1 LSACISSEPALVG
14 TSQLGRMSAV
24 VTSIVAAVS
33 AFAAMATFLLY
44 LHFGR
49 RSDLAVAREEAL
61 ALAETRRQVI
71 ADLQERLRAL
81 EEEQR
86 RSQTDYALRI
96 RELQAALD
104 ETRAEARDEA
114 YRTQHFYAAALSEL
128 LNDLRTDLERT
139 PPAVE
144 SALAQIRR
152 LLAGERPAA

>member
-1 LSACISSEPALVG
+1 
-14 TSQLGRMSAV
+14 MSAV

-49 RSDLAVAREEAL
+49 RSDLAVARGEAL

-86 RSQTDYALRI
+86 RSRADCALRI
-96 RELQAALD
+96 RELEAALD
-104 ETRAEARDEA
+104 ESRVQARDEA

-144 SALAQIRR
+144 PALAQIRK